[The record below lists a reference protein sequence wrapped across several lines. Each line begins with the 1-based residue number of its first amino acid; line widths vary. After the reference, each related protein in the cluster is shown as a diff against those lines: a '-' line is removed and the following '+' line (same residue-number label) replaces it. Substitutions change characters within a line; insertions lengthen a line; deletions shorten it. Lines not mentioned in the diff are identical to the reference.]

1 MLGQHTRELRR
12 LWVGEREI
20 NDDIVRSVLLRLPWS
35 SILSARLVCRA
46 VCYIADT
53 MRYDGE
59 YKKSFI
65 GVEFAVDV
73 TYTVSPTITQLSL
86 SGIVVSRRYPLVCS
100 SENQYMSTKMV
111 GQYAIVEM
119 RSKWGVR
126 RYLYVRGTKMKYM
139 AVVDSSFRRIVRSG
153 SYMSPWEFLVNYY
166 DHVIGDEGSI
176 LDYDRVLGH
185 TTNWLDTTVDPYSQW
200 LLDLFG

>member
-35 SILSARLVCRA
+35 SILLARLVCRA

-86 SGIVVSRRYPLVCS
+86 SGIVVSRRWPLVRS
-100 SENQYMSTKMV
+100 SENQYKGTRIV
-111 GQYAIVEM
+111 GQYTVVEM
-119 RSKWGVR
+119 CSKWGVR
-126 RYLYVRGTKMKYM
+126 RYLYMKGTKMKYM
-139 AVVDSSFRRIVRSG
+139 AVVDGLIRRIVRSG
-153 SYMSPWEFLVNYY
+153 LYMSPWEFLVNYY
-166 DHVIGDEGSI
+166 DHIIGDEGSI
-176 LDYDRVLGH
+176 LTYDSALGP
-185 TTNWLDTTVDPYSQW
+185 TINRSDTTVDPYSQW